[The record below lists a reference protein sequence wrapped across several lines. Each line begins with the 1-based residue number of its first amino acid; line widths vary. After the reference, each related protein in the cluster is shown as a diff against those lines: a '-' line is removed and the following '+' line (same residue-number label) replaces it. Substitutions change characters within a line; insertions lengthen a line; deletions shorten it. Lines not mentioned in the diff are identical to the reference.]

1 MAKVTQHEFTAQI
14 VQILEH
20 QFAENAL
27 EILETSPLLGYLN
40 IKTKSANR
48 DSKARGAFANLYA
61 LYVMIEDY
69 LAKGFDAANTEYA
82 KYEGARF
89 SDLLKRQRELP
100 FGTKLQNHALN
111 SRLNKEFKKY
121 YSSLEITPI
130 IRDLASQRYWI
141 QEDLLYLQTR
151 DGQQHQLATAILEI
165 IDAYVIT
172 KKAAFEAFLKTCQ
185 QIAELGQQQPEQAIE
200 FIRQQL
206 QPTVDARV
214 FEIISFAVLKLKYVQ
229 ENIWIGKTKESV
241 LPETL
246 MLFKT
251 GRTNANDG
259 GIDFVMRP
267 LGRFFQVTETTDVQK
282 YFLDIDKVQRFPITF
297 VIKSSK
303 PPLQMLEEI
312 RVQAIAKYKI
322 EVVVNSYMQA
332 IEEILTIPN
341 LLEAFDFVVQS
352 GQLQQVMDEIVVQ
365 SKLEFN
371 ILDDVQTDI
380 EDLE

>member
-1 MAKVTQHEFTAQI
+1 MDKFLRHEFTAQI
-14 VQILEH
+14 VQILELR
-20 QFAENAL
+20 FAQNAL

-48 DSKARGAFANLYA
+48 DSKTRGAFANLYA
-61 LYVMIEDY
+61 LYVIIEDY
-69 LAKGFDAANTEYA
+69 LAKGFDVPNSEYA

-111 SRLNKEFKKY
+111 SRLNEEFKKY

-130 IRDLASQRYWI
+130 IRDLATQHYWI
-141 QEDLLYLQTR
+141 QEDLLCIQTR
-151 DGQQHQLATAILEI
+151 DGKQHQLANVILEI

-185 QIAELGQQQPEQAIE
+185 QIAELGQQQPEQAME

-214 FEIISFAVLKLKYVQ
+214 FEIISFAVLKLKYGQ
-229 ENIWIGKTKESV
+229 ENIWIGKSKESV

-282 YFLDIDKVQRFPITF
+282 YFLDIDKVLRFPITF

-312 RVQAIAKYKI
+312 KVQALAKYKI
-322 EVVVNSYMQA
+322 EVIVNSYMQA

-352 GQLQQVMDEIVVQ
+352 GQLQQVMDEIVLQ

-371 ILDDVQTDI
+371 ISDDVQIDI